1 MATQFVPAAVRS
13 ALEILATERERTLAE
28 RDAFKAFRTH
38 VTTIE
43 PPKNRAS
50 STHGRQSS
58 AQRTLVKQSHSDER
72 LQRVRDAY
80 RESVM
85 SMPHY
90 EDEYDD
96 SLTESLAE
104 EFGPEVAGAVL
115 TGDQFTRSLR
125 EQLLTASREACS
137 RRTTF
142 LTVLT
147 QETESLQAAEETIT
161 ALGSALDTLDARSLE
176 SWSPVELAD
185 SYERLLTAEE
195 RCEELAS
202 ERQTTLHSHS
212 LPGPTPVDSDLDLV
226 EYLYQ
231 SLPVTYPV
239 LADLADLADTLGG
252 ERQRVERA
260 MQACETHL
268 SHYSSS

>member
-1 MATQFVPAAVRS
+1 M
-13 ALEILATERERTLAE
+13 
-28 RDAFKAFRTH
+28 
-38 VTTIE
+38 
-43 PPKNRAS
+43 
-50 STHGRQSS
+50 
-58 AQRTLVKQSHSDER
+58 KQSHSDDR
-72 LQRVRDAY
+72 LRRVQDAY

-85 SMPHY
+85 SMSHY

-96 SLTESLAE
+96 SLAESLAE

-125 EQLLTASREACS
+125 EQLLTASREACT

-147 QETESLQAAEETIT
+147 RETESLQTAEETIT
-161 ALGSALDTLDARSLE
+161 ALGSALETLDARSLE

-185 SYERLLTAEE
+185 SYEQLLTAED
-195 RCEELAS
+195 RCEELVS
-202 ERQTTLHSHS
+202 ERQTTLHSHG
-212 LPGPTPVDSDLDLV
+212 LPGPMPIDSDLDLT

-231 SLPVTYPV
+231 SLSVTHPV
-239 LADLADLADTLGG
+239 LADLADLADTLRG

-268 SHYSSS
+268 SHYSSP